1 MNERSCQAE
10 LEALPTDELYRQ
22 ARRRA
27 VGRLDV
33 GFFWS
38 PLRAIPAAEAAAGD
52 LEHVEAD
59 VGSSIMSLG
68 DLRHAGEGELGEALR
83 PLYIG
88 YPGRAPSNA
97 GALAR
102 SCRSSVRGPPRP
114 WTRPTAKLPLCL
126 GNGSRRPGSPPATPR
141 SGRCRSPGLLLLSS
155 RSRLAGLVQCDECQR
170 RRCSP
175 RSSPSARDG
184 PSISRW

>member
-1 MNERSCQAE
+1 MTGPIRPSLRRYQ
-10 LEALPTDELYRQ
+10 RMSSIGRR
-22 ARRRA
+22 RRRA

-68 DLRHAGEGELGEALR
+68 DLRHAGEGELGVALR

-88 YPGRAPSNA
+88 YLAKHPPTQRVSPFVPVLGQRAPT
-97 GALAR
+97 
-102 SCRSSVRGPPRP
+102 PR
-114 WTRPTAKLPLCL
+114 TRPTAKLPLCL

-141 SGRCRSPGLLLLSS
+141 SCCRSPGLLLLSS